1 MFKLL
6 QHQDAASFPASS
18 ALALGIEGPHGAT
31 RIIASRGDCANDA
44 KGHGIES
51 RYSSVGASADR
62 DDSVGYNAE
71 EWRCMRCGVNC
82 EYWISVAQPA
92 YAGEPATIQESD
104 ERRTLRTLNHAAEQ
118 FASVVFLLPEP

>member
-62 DDSVGYNAE
+62 DDSVAAMNHTGSFTNRVGAGGACRH
-71 EWRCMRCGVNC
+71 WGGRD
-82 EYWISVAQPA
+82 SVQIMGHGDL
-92 YAGEPATIQESD
+92 AGRHIGDIGGE
-104 ERRTLRTLNHAAEQ
+104 
-118 FASVVFLLPEP
+118 VKG